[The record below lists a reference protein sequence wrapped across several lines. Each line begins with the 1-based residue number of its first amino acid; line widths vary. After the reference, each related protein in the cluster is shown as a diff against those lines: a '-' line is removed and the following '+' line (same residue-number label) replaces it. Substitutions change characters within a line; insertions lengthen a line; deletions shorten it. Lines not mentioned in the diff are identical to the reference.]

1 MRRSDLQATDSSRE
15 SSIDLNAIERLRSG
29 NFFSTET
36 ANSEYASAAQAHI
49 QVDNDEPENEEVAF
63 RLFAPTTGGGSSQ
76 NAQVIRLRSPTPEEK
91 EPGFLRPRTSDR
103 YYLTGPL
110 PKYLQRQYDVAAVTG
125 DDVRSQGKIHWP
137 GSAYSWKMITIPSS
151 QAKQAL
157 ANAERFPR
165 LVPQDNEKKRT
176 RLGKKG
182 RIKKRQK
189 MTLRA
194 MKKEEETK
202 AKEVKELAEREKR
215 ARRNR
220 EKKFKKRARDKAK
233 KSATAAEGGS
243 NDTVE
248 QGEDDGDSS
257 GE

>member
-1 MRRSDLQATDSSRE
+1 VRRSDLQATDSSRE
-15 SSIDLNAIERLRSG
+15 SSIDLDAIERLRSG
-29 NFFSTET
+29 NFFSTE
-36 ANSEYASAAQAHI
+36 AAGPESAGALQTQIHI
-49 QVDNDEPENEEVAF
+49 DHDEPEGEEVAF
-63 RLFAPTTGGGSSQ
+63 RLFAPTAAGGSSR
-76 NAQVIRLRSPTPEEK
+76 NAQVIRLRSPTPEER
-91 EPGFLRPRTSDR
+91 EPGFLRTRSDK

-110 PKYLQRQYDVAAVTG
+110 PEYLQREYDVAAVTA
-125 DDVRSQGKIHWP
+125 DDVRSQAKIHWP
-137 GSAYSWKMITIPSS
+137 GSAYSWKTIRIPPS

-157 ANAERFPR
+157 VNAEQFPR
-165 LVPQDNEKKRT
+165 LVPQNDEKKRT

-189 MTLRA
+189 TTLRA
-194 MKKEEETK
+194 MKKEEEAK